1 MKRLKRLVY
10 NSLLILT
17 AICSLS
23 ISVFA
28 VTEAEVEAQVA
39 AIGKEGVAGN
49 VLIWFLYSVTGAIQL
64 AGSEQAPTDICKDR
78 ITGTRKGNGYSYGI

>member
-28 VTEAEVEAQVA
+28 VVPICTRF
-39 AIGKEGVAGN
+39 IH
-49 VLIWFLYSVTGAIQL
+49 SGAL
-64 AGSEQAPTDICKDR
+64 FCSPAPR
-78 ITGTRKGNGYSYGI
+78 IRG